1 MLPLAAMAGEGE
13 KLSGLSKI
21 FNGNTMAGR
30 ANVSRIIRL
39 RCRGTH
45 EVLNPNVM
53 TLDYLQVA
61 KATYA
66 VVGLLIAYNVMKPKK
81 K

>member
-1 MLPLAAMAGEGE
+1 MAGEAE

-21 FNGNTMAGR
+21 FNGSTTAGR
-30 ANVSRIIRL
+30 ANV
-39 RCRGTH
+39 G
-45 EVLNPNVM
+45 
-53 TLDYLQVA
+53 

-66 VVGLLIAYNVMKPKK
+66 VIGLIIAYNMMKPKK